1 MESLNIIDIT
11 ERIKR
16 RPIKW
21 LGCVFQ
27 LNRDMYATKL
37 FFANRITN
45 RPLHVPSDFSC
56 DGLDDKLAY
65 SIQSRAIIRVAKVFL
80 TNKEIYVVT

>member
-1 MESLNIIDIT
+1 M
-11 ERIKR
+11 
-16 RPIKW
+16 
-21 LGCVFQ
+21 
-27 LNRDMYATKL
+27 
-37 FFANRITN
+37 
-45 RPLHVPSDFSC
+45 PSDFSC

>member
-21 LGCVFQ
+21 LGYVFQ

-45 RPLHVPSDFSC
+45 HGRCIVPSDFSC

-65 SIQSRAIIRVAKVFL
+65 SI
-80 TNKEIYVVT
+80 E